1 MVTYHPEN
9 ERLKTK
15 YFAYEKEANGKSP
28 KTIENMRKAIIRY
41 EEFTKHES
49 FKNFNNK
56 KAMEFKAH
64 LLKMNNKHGR
74 PLSASTIAHTLNPL
88 QDFLKWLAAQT
99 GYKTQIRYPDIEY
112 LNLNEKDKHKIQPNT
127 LKEYPS
133 EQQIRKVITT
143 MPENTPVEKRNR
155 AIVAFVFATGI
166 RDGALIGLK
175 LKHLNVAKRYVVQD
189 PKEVATKFGKRI
201 NSKFF
206 PVGDD
211 IHQIILDWA
220 AYLREE
226 MFFTDADP
234 LFPREELVHD
244 QENSFKPQLSHKHWQ
259 SATAIRGIFKQAFGA
274 AKLPYYSPH
283 RLRDTLSA
291 IGRTLCV
298 TTEDQMAWA
307 KNLGHESPATT
318 FMVYG
323 GFSPDQQFDAIEK
336 LGKKKQKTSPTDIDA
351 IAEAVAHK
359 LRSKQEEK
367 EDEK

>member
-1 MVTYHPEN
+1 MTTYHPEN
-9 ERLKTK
+9 ERMKTK
-15 YFAYEKEANGKSP
+15 YFAFEKEANGKSP

-41 EEFTKHES
+41 EEFTKHDT
-49 FKNFNNK
+49 FKTFNNK
-56 KAMEFKAH
+56 KATEFKAH
-64 LLKMNNKHGR
+64 LLKTKNKHGQ
-74 PLSASTIAHTLNPL
+74 PLSASTIAHTLSPL
-88 QDFLKWLAAQT
+88 QDFLRWLAIQA
-99 GYKTQIRYPDIEY
+99 GYKAQIRYPDIEY
-112 LNLNEKDKHKIQPNT
+112 LNLNENDKHKIQPNT

-133 EQQIRKVITT
+133 EEQIRKVIAA
-143 MPENTPVEKRNR
+143 MPEVTPVDKRNR

-166 RDGALIGLK
+166 RDGALLGLK
-175 LKHLNVAKRYVVQD
+175 IKHLNSAKKYVVQD

-201 NSKFF
+201 NTKFF

-226 MFFTDADP
+226 MFFTDAEP

-244 QENSFKPQLSHKHWQ
+244 QENSFKARLSRKHWQ
-259 SATAIRGIFKQAFGA
+259 SATAIRGIFKQAFEA

-323 GFSPDQQFDAIEK
+323 GFSPDQQFDVIER
-336 LGKKKQKTSPTDIDA
+336 LGKKKQKTAPSDVDALAEA
-351 IAEAVAHK
+351 IAQK
-359 LRSKQEEK
+359 LRSQKKDEEGN
-367 EDEK
+367 E